1 MYESLSLL
9 FTPTTERHNFT
20 EIKQAKSRGVL
31 ENLHY
36 YTIICNWVLH
46 TLLTLLCSA
55 NYRVDHYN
63 KQQFSVAVATTLHQL

>member
-36 YTIICNWVLH
+36 YTIISN
-46 TLLTLLCSA
+46 
-55 NYRVDHYN
+55 
-63 KQQFSVAVATTLHQL
+63 